1 MRWVD
6 HGIVPHQTAATAKLD
21 SARHSLLRRP
31 TRTAV
36 RSCLLAC
43 VLSLAGFAPLN
54 FASLNFTPLKL
65 QWENFPQFG
74 FGLVIA
80 LAEEAPPLIP
90 PVEPDPRPA
99 LAEPSVEEIA
109 RIRQS
114 FGALPAGAGGGD
126 QAFVEAL
133 QRLAQSAE
141 DTPSSISDAPVDGVR
156 LTIATLRNSAREL
169 DLQAYE
175 FDEQRNRAQ
184 SKRLR
189 RLAHSLRREAD
200 RLEDH
205 PSPVAPPGDVA
216 R

>member
-54 FASLNFTPLKL
+54 FASLNLK
-65 QWENFPQFG
+65 WENFPQFG
-74 FGLVIA
+74 CGPVIA
-80 LAEEAPPLIP
+80 LAEEAPPPIP

-133 QRLAQSAE
+133 QRLAQSPE

-205 PSPVAPPGDVA
+205 PAAIAPPGDVA

>member
-21 SARHSLLRRP
+21 SARHSLLSRP

-54 FASLNFTPLKL
+54 FASLNLKR
-65 QWENFPQFG
+65 ENFPQFG
-74 FGLVIA
+74 VGPVTA
-80 LAEEAPPLIP
+80 WAEETPPPTPLDG
-90 PVEPDPRPA
+90 PDPRPA
-99 LAEPSVEEIA
+99 LAEPAVEEIA
-109 RIRQS
+109 RIRKS

-133 QRLAQSAE
+133 QKLAQSPD
-141 DTPSSISDAPVDGVR
+141 DTPSSISDAPLDVVR
-156 LTIATLRNSAREL
+156 MTIATLRNSARDL
-169 DLQAYE
+169 DLQSYE

-200 RLEDH
+200 RLEDN